1 MPGVAYFF
9 KLFTTRAVCSA
20 CTAYTSCDSIQWTLR
35 LCQWTST
42 TKLKCFKVRQLGFR
56 GEGKS
61 RDSTPMNCWRL
72 SLSSPDSTG
81 TVAYPEFQTLSRWG
95 TILSPRHPRVPLRP
109 LGTGRRPT
117 TVVHHQAECQPV
129 SSTRTPSLCLTL
141 PDAIPCGE
149 SVVNFATTQVGQGQ
163 RLWGR
168 RGLVAGGVAFC
179 LTLLQCLAAE
189 PDSYRFVLGLNSQ
202 RFFFFFFPAFCCWAS
217 NRFALFVFL
226 FVISHLDWT
235 WKDGSPKDAEVR
247 VDPESEL
254 FNLLLLVFI
263 DILSHLFTY
272 LLCVDLL
279 IFR

>member
-1 MPGVAYFF
+1 MLCVQRVQPTHLVTEFS
-9 KLFTTRAVCSA
+9 V
-20 CTAYTSCDSIQWTLR
+20 R

-42 TKLKCFKVRQLGFR
+42 TKLKCFKVRHLGFR

-72 SLSSPDSTG
+72 SLSSPDSTR

-117 TVVHHQAECQPV
+117 TVVHHPAECQPV

-168 RGLVAGGVAFC
+168 RGRVGC
-179 LTLLQCLAAE
+179 
-189 PDSYRFVLGLNSQ
+189 
-202 RFFFFFFPAFCCWAS
+202 
-217 NRFALFVFL
+217 FL
-226 FVISHLDWT
+226 FDATPVPLLPSQIPIASFWV
-235 WKDGSPKDAEVR
+235 WIRKD
-247 VDPESEL
+247 L
-254 FNLLLLVFI
+254 FFSFPPRFLLLRL
-263 DILSHLFTY
+263 
-272 LLCVDLL
+272 
-279 IFR
+279 

>member
-1 MPGVAYFF
+1 MYFHLRWDRLPLPWTQLLTFRCLHCFVAGLDSIFHGCGDWTYQQLTNWLLSDWSSRLSVPGVAYFF

-202 RFFFFFFPAFCCWAS
+202 RFFFFFFFP
-217 NRFALFVFL
+217 RF
-226 FVISHLDWT
+226 
-235 WKDGSPKDAEVR
+235 
-247 VDPESEL
+247 
-254 FNLLLLVFI
+254 LLLSL
-263 DILSHLFTY
+263 
-272 LLCVDLL
+272 
-279 IFR
+279 